1 MHIYANQMLEKSFI
15 KLVIKHTIY
24 SNLSKIIENNSKYS
38 HFEYNKSQLEM
49 NLNSLQSSHKTKVYT
64 IFTLRRNSSSKTAV
78 KVIPETWG
86 CIIFPLY
93 RCISTWQKI
102 ILHLTQA
109 KCHYQSKDPD
119 KRNCSAIHFRN
130 FRDCFMN
137 SHGTDR
143 KQLV

>member
-86 CIIFPLY
+86 CIIFPL
-93 RCISTWQKI
+93 IQMH
-102 ILHLTQA
+102 LHLA
-109 KCHYQSKDPD
+109 KNHFTPYTSQMPLPV
-119 KRNCSAIHFRN
+119 KRPR
-130 FRDCFMN
+130 
-137 SHGTDR
+137 
-143 KQLV
+143 